1 MTFTELVATL
11 SKEIGGK
18 IETEGDICAV
28 RTGVDGQQP
37 VTILL
42 QGFDERRALLTT
54 ADLGQ
59 PPPERLERLY
69 REILEAN
76 DLFRDTGG
84 ATLSVNP
91 ATGNVRLQR
100 FDPYDVI
107 AEAGASKALM
117 LFANV
122 AAAWAKLVSD
132 YRDAPREEEN
142 QSSQDGNLLGFRV

>member
-1 MTFTELVATL
+1 MIFTEFVAAL
-11 SKEIGGK
+11 SKEVGIK
-18 IETEGDICAV
+18 IETDGDICAV
-28 RTGVDGQQP
+28 RTGADERSS
-37 VTILL
+37 VTVLI
-42 QGFDERRALLTT
+42 QGFDERGALLMT

-59 PPPERLERLY
+59 PPPTHPERLY

-100 FDPYDVI
+100 FDSYDAI
-107 AEAGASKALM
+107 AEAGALKALI
-117 LFANV
+117 LFASV

>member
-1 MTFTELVATL
+1 MTFADIIAAL
-11 SKEIGGK
+11 SKELGTE
-18 IETEGDICAV
+18 IETEKDACAV
-28 RTGVDGQQP
+28 RTGADGQQP

-42 QGFDERRALLTT
+42 QAFDERRALLMT

-76 DLFRDTGG
+76 DLFKDTCG

-91 ATGNVRLQR
+91 ANGNVRLQR

-107 AEAGASKALM
+107 AEEGVSKALT

-122 AAAWAKLVSD
+122 ATAWAKLVGD
-132 YRDAPREEEN
+132 YRDTPREEEKD
-142 QSSQDGNLLGFRV
+142 SSGDGNLLGVRV